1 MIGPAEIEL
10 VDKWRG
16 RIKLSTTYRE
26 ADGRKLAWENMKKY
40 YRNMFDPATVSVP
53 LLFSHGRQLIPSLY
67 FVNPVVEVTALQR
80 GWLRRAKTLEAVD
93 SMLMEKMRVKEQLK
107 LIIQDAFLYD
117 YGVRKVGYDAE
128 FGYDATGS
136 IMKELMKELG
146 VDLPD
151 EKAVE
156 FNTYITSE
164 FPFFIRVPPTRF
176 LVDPDTEGPGL
187 ETARYVVEEFYRPV
201 EDVLEDDRYEIKELD
216 KLVPS
221 HQIQSFGGKIVIS
234 PVTYQ
239 QPGAG
244 ETGTNAKSDLNRLKL
259 YEVWDKVEKR
269 VMVLADGYPG
279 FLREQKD
286 EWNLKNFFP
295 YDKLCFNPV
304 SDEHY
309 SVSDAMYIERQ
320 QVELN
325 DIRTQEMY
333 HRRKENLKLL
343 VSKGFLSLEA
353 KGKIEKGTVGPIVET
368 NAPMGQVGANV
379 FPLVPNMSRDIFKAS
394 DDIREDMREILAFGR
409 NQMGVEMGRKKT
421 ATEAMVI
428 QQNVELRSDERRDIV
443 ADFVT
448 RSVHDI
454 NRLVFKFWDTNDVIR
469 LIGPEGEEWQ
479 TWNGQFLEGEY
490 ALRILSNSTLPST
503 KQQYQQKV
511 GALAQ
516 KYIGHPLINQYEL
529 LRLDLDSYEEF
540 DTSRLLLTKP
550 NYNQPLDFRPG
561 QRKGDE
567 SGVPPEAQPQITTA
581 PGQQEAGEQPP
592 GAPANGGGGNQ

>member
-1 MIGPAEIEL
+1 MIGPAEVAL
-10 VDKWRG
+10 VGKWRG
-16 RIKLSTTYRE
+16 RIELSTAYRE
-26 ADGRKLAWENMKKY
+26 TDGRKLAWENMKKY
-40 YRNMFDPATVSVP
+40 YRNMFDPTIVSVP

-67 FVNPVVEVTALQR
+67 FVNPVVEVTALRR
-80 GWLRRAKTLEAVD
+80 GWERRAKILEAVD
-93 SMLMEKMRVKEQLK
+93 SMVMEKIRLKEQLK
-107 LIIQDAFLYD
+107 LIIQDTFLYD

-128 FGYDATGS
+128 FGYDPTGS

-156 FNTYITSE
+156 FNTYILSE
-164 FPFFIRVPPTRF
+164 FPFFVRVPPMRF

-187 ETARYVVEEFYRPV
+187 ETSRYVVEEFYRPV
-201 EDVLEDDRYEIKELD
+201 EDVLEDDRYEINEKD

-221 HQIQSFGGKIVIS
+221 HQIQTFGNRVVVS
-234 PVTYQ
+234 PVTYK

-244 ETGTNAKSDLNRLKL
+244 QTGTNAKSDLDRLKL

-286 EWNLKNFFP
+286 EWNLANFFP

-343 VSKGFLSLEA
+343 TSKGFLSQEA
-353 KGKIEKGTVGPIVET
+353 KGKIEKGTIGPIVET
-368 NAPMGQVGANV
+368 NAPMGQVGANIYA
-379 FPLVPNMSRDIFKAS
+379 LVPNMSRDIFMAAN
-394 DDIREDMREILAFGR
+394 DVREDIREILAFGR
-409 NQMGVEMGRKKT
+409 NQLGVEMGRRKT

-428 QQNVELRSDERRDIV
+428 KESVELRSDERRDIV

-448 RSVHDI
+448 RSIHDI
-454 NRLVFKFWDTNDVIR
+454 NRLIFKFWDTNDVIR
-469 LIGPEGEEWQ
+469 LTGPEGAEWQ
-479 TWNGQFLEGEY
+479 SWNGQFLEGEY

-511 GALAQ
+511 GALSQ
-516 KYIGHPLINQYEL
+516 KYLGHPLINQYEL
-529 LRLDLDSYEEF
+529 IRLELDSYEEF
-540 DTSRLLLTKP
+540 DTSRLLTQQP

-561 QRKGDE
+561 QRKEEE
-567 SGVPPEAQPQITTA
+567 SQVPSEAQPQITTS
-581 PGQQEAGEQPP
+581 PGQQQPGQQPP
-592 GAPANGGGGNQ
+592 GNGGGGNQ